1 MILLL
6 FPATLQAAPTPSDA
20 EMGRLLTQ
28 ARQARNQSRWD
39 EAIKGYDALLAK
51 DGWHETALFERAQT
65 LGWAQ
70 RYPECVTAWRLFRER
85 APWRAREAD
94 QNLAM
99 MASWGRMFEVALT
112 TLEPYAQK
120 GERWAILDSA
130 KYLSWAGRY
139 RESLARTSA
148 WIAAHP
154 KDRDALLMQ
163 ARVMSWDGRLKTAHG
178 AFQQLVEQHPDLGD
192 ARLGLAQVSLWSGR
206 VEEAR
211 VEVDQLPKETRE
223 TPEGKLL
230 EGQVRLAEGRRRAAL
245 AQLTPLAQQG
255 SPVQRDAEDLIRAA
269 AEANGPSVEI
279 GQTRTLTS
287 EPLRM
292 LDSSVRAKLP
302 LGDGSIGLSH
312 TLHHAELSGAES
324 DAHETAA
331 TVAYPLG
338 PLRLSADL
346 GRLTGLGGDP
356 AGFHR
361 LGLLWRLGHGAEV
374 NLTQGRSVIVFTPQ
388 AVAQRV
394 GIQSTDLAFT
404 LAGFADVLRLQAGT
418 ASVSAGN
425 RRTTW
430 SGAYEHRWRLSPITL
445 SAGLTSRGMGY
456 SETLP
461 LGFWNPRHYLFH
473 GATGSAAFEHGRF
486 ALSVEGRWGRQVTD
500 QQAWTTGKGYAANL
514 SWGLGRSPVTL
525 LLGWSDSTS
534 GLNAVSV
541 TDPNTYREQS
551 FRWGLR
557 VAGPWRW

>member
-1 MILLL
+1 MILFLS
-6 FPATLQAAPTPSDA
+6 PISIQAAPAPGEA

-28 ARQARNQSRWD
+28 ARQARNQSRWE

-51 DGWHETALFERAQT
+51 DAWHETALFERAQT
-65 LGWAQ
+65 LGWAR
-70 RYPECVTAWRLFRER
+70 RYPDCVAAWRLFRER

-99 MASWGRMFEVALT
+99 MASWGRIFDVSLA
-112 TLEPYAQK
+112 TLEPYVQK
-120 GERWAILDSA
+120 EERWAVLDSA

-139 RESLARTSA
+139 RESLARSSR
-148 WIAAHP
+148 WITAHP
-154 KDRDALLMQ
+154 EDKDALLMH
-163 ARVMSWDGRLKTAHG
+163 ARVLSWDGRLKEAHG
-178 AFQQLVEQHPDLGD
+178 AFERLVARFPDLAD
-192 ARLGLAQVSLWSGR
+192 ARMGLTQVSLWSGR

-211 VEVDQLPKETRE
+211 VAWDQVPKETRE

-230 EGQVRLAEGRRRAAL
+230 EGQIQLAEGHRRSAL
-245 AQLTPLAQQG
+245 AQLKPLARQG
-255 SPVQRDAEDLIRAA
+255 SSVQRDAEDLIRAA
-269 AEANGPSVEI
+269 AEGNGPVVEI
-279 GQTRTLTS
+279 GQSRTLTS

-292 LDSSVRAKLP
+292 LDSSVRARVP

-312 TLHHAELSGAES
+312 VLHHSELSGLES

-331 TVAYPLG
+331 SLAYPLG
-338 PLRLSADL
+338 PLRLSAEA
-346 GRLTGLGGDP
+346 GRITGLGGDP

-361 LGLLWRLGHGAEV
+361 LGVLWRLGHGAEL
-374 NLTQGRSVIVFTPQ
+374 NLVQGRSVIVFTPQ

-394 GIQSTDLAFT
+394 GMQSTDLAFT
-404 LAGFADVLRLQAGT
+404 LAGFADVLRLQGGT

-425 RRTTW
+425 RRSTW
-430 SGAYEHRWRLSPITL
+430 SAAYEHRWRVSPVTFTT
-445 SAGLTSRGMGY
+445 GLTSRSMGY

-461 LGFWNPRHYLFH
+461 LGFWNPNRYLFH
-473 GATGSAAFEHGRF
+473 GVTGGASFEHGRF
-486 ALSVEGRWGRQVTD
+486 AFGVEGRWGRQVTD
-500 QQAWTTGKGYAANL
+500 QQAWTTGKGYGANL

-525 LLGWSDSTS
+525 LLGWSQSTS

-541 TDPNTYREQS
+541 SDPDAYREQT